1 MDSIY
6 FLSLDLKFMHLTMYT
21 ISYYLNFL
29 KDVSILTSYTSLHAP
44 TLNHDH
50 KIDTINFI

>member
-1 MDSIY
+1 MVYI
-6 FLSLDLKFMHLTMYT
+6 

-29 KDVSILTSYTSLHAP
+29 KDVSKLTLYTPLDAP

-50 KIDTINFI
+50 EIDNEMERIIFRVG